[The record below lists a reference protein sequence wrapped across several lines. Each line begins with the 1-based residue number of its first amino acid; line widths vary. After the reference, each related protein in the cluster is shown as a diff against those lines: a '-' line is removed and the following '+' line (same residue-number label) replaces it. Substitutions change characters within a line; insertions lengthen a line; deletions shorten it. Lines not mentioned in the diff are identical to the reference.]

1 MISVDIRDAGRGIA
15 GPRTQHGA
23 DMMARPPR
31 SRHRGAWAATITLVI
46 MLVSL
51 AIPLEASQPLHLHEA
66 GTAGAYNEEHVL
78 GSLESVVGDL
88 PLPDAPFQV
97 FIAPVAEVSLT
108 AAGARLSAAVLEL
121 TDSRAPPVA

>member
-66 GTAGAYNEEHVL
+66 GTAGAG
-78 GSLESVVGDL
+78 GSGSGRGRAAGSVVSAL
-88 PLPDAPFQV
+88 FSMANELL
-97 FIAPVAEVSLT
+97 SL
-108 AAGARLSAAVLEL
+108 V
-121 TDSRAPPVA
+121 V